1 MSVSIYNEFD
11 IVQNKVIGFHGL
23 YEFLKEFTNSNK
35 GTGPKIQFLFPVL
48 PILFN
53 EESAAVIYSK
63 NLKPG
68 SFIKVL
74 SEKSD
79 IFSTLQAK
87 MQDQSMQTLQC
98 LDLGI
103 KCGLIGYDQESTRV
117 FIQAKKNP
125 NIQLSEDYQ
134 RILFAAKRLGA
145 WFAKMSEEEILIYLN
160 IRF

>member
-1 MSVSIYNEFD
+1 MSIGIYNEFD
-11 IVQNKVIGFHGL
+11 IVQNKVLGFHGL
-23 YEFLKEFTNSNK
+23 YEFLKEFTESNK
-35 GTGPKIQFLFPVL
+35 GIGPKIHYLFPVL

-79 IFSTLQAK
+79 IFSTLQIK
-87 MQDQSMQTLQC
+87 MQDQSVHTLHC
-98 LDLGI
+98 INLGI
-103 KCGLIGYDQESTRV
+103 KCGLIGYDPESTRV

-125 NIQLSEDYQ
+125 GIQLSADYQ
-134 RILFAAKRLGA
+134 KILFAAKRLGA

>member
-1 MSVSIYNEFD
+1 MSIGIYNEFD
-11 IVQNKVIGFHGL
+11 IVQNEVVGFHGL
-23 YEFLKEFTNSNK
+23 YEFLKEYTEGNK
-35 GTGPKIQFLFPVL
+35 GKGPRIQFLFPVL

-87 MQDQSMQTLQC
+87 MQDQSLQTLKC
-98 LDLGI
+98 LNLGI
-103 KCGLIGYDQESTRV
+103 KCGLIGYDPETTRV
-117 FIQAKKNP
+117 FIQAKKNA
-125 NIQLSEDYQ
+125 NIQLSQDYQ
-134 RILFAAKRLGA
+134 RILYAAKRLGA